1 MKLKIKILKKID
13 HWRRRKID
21 LYGKAFEEGRKFGRH
36 EYEHQ
41 LLVDRIN
48 RP

>member
-1 MKLKIKILKKID
+1 MKLRIKILKKI
-13 HWRRRKID
+13 HYYRQWKQR
-21 LYGKAFEEGRKFGRH
+21 LYQKGYDEGCKFGRH